1 MSTRTWI
8 GSAPLAAQVTDWVL
22 GGTWEAT
29 DVIIFTIG
37 TRSFSLVAGS
47 TNTTTIAA
55 LMASTWNALTA
66 ANYPEFSEMTASSN
80 TATFTLTGDTA
91 GVPFTVTISTTETG
105 GGAADSQTIDSTTS
119 STGTDSTACS
129 SPNHWSLASNWAENA
144 VPVNSDDVVIDRGD
158 VDILYGLAQSGVSL
172 TSLTVTNNFTGSIGL
187 PTRNAGGYEEY
198 RATQLA
204 IGATTMNLGQR
215 SGRGSGRIK
224 INNGSVQTTVN
235 VYNSGTPEESGL
247 PSILWK
253 GTNASNVVNV
263 FGGSVGVAL
272 FSGETA
278 VIATLRQ
285 TNGEVTCSNG
295 VTLTTIDK
303 AGGTLGI
310 ESAATTIT
318 NGGGDLTIDGSGAV
332 TTINAREGTVNYNS
346 TGTVTNLNVYDGGT
360 VSFDLINKART
371 VTNCQVTSG
380 GRISDANK
388 TVTWTNG
395 IDLYQ
400 CGLVAVQLDVGEHF
414 TLSTSAI

>member
-1 MSTRTWI
+1 MATRTWI
-8 GSAPLAAQVTDWVL
+8 GSAQLAAQVTSWAL
-22 GGTWEAT
+22 AGTWEAT

-55 LMASTWNALTA
+55 LMASTWNALNAT
-66 ANYPEFSEMTASSN
+66 NYLEFSAMTASSN

-105 GGAADSQTIDSTTS
+105 GGAADAQTIDGSTS
-119 STGTDSTACS
+119 SAGVDSTACS
-129 SPNHWSLASNWAENA
+129 SPNHWSLAANWAEGA
-144 VPVNSDDVVIDRGD
+144 VPVNSDDVVIDRGS
-158 VDILYGLAQSGVSL
+158 VSIKYGLAQSAVTL
-172 TSLTVTNNFTGSIGL
+172 TSLTVTNNFTGDIGL
-187 PTRNAGGYEEY
+187 PTRNSIGYEEY

-204 IGATTMNLGQR
+204 ISATTMNIGTQG
-215 SGRGSGRIK
+215 GRGSGRLK
-224 INNGSVQTTVN
+224 INNGSVATTVN
-235 VYNSGTPEESGL
+235 VYNTGTPSEQGL
-247 PSILWK
+247 AAFLWK
-253 GTNASNVVNV
+253 GTNASNVLNV
-263 FGGSVGVAL
+263 FGGSVGVAT

-285 TNGEVTCSNG
+285 TAGQSTCTAG
-295 VTLTTIDK
+295 TTLTTIDK
-303 AGGTLGI
+303 TGGTLTI

-318 NGGGDLTIDGSGAV
+318 NGGGDITINGTGAV

-346 TGTVTNLNVYDGGT
+346 TGTVTNLNVYDGGGA
-360 VSFDLINKART
+360 SFNAINKART

-380 GRISDANK
+380 GTLTDSNK

-400 CGLVAVQLDVGEHF
+400 CGLGAVQLDVGEHL